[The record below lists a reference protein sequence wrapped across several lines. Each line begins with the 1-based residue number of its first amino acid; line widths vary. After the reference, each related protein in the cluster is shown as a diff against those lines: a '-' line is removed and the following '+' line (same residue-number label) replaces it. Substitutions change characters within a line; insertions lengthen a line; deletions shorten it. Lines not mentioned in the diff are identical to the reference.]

1 MPLLTDPVAYLSSC
15 ERKRSGQKAPC
26 APSHSS
32 PSFPG
37 SVGQDLPR
45 LASDGPDV
53 AIGDIRPI
61 CFCGRRRGTSWR
73 GTVRKLGL
81 QWKLI
86 MRGAVCV
93 PLWQRKAFQWNAFV
107 RGWTLS

>member
-1 MPLLTDPVAYLSSC
+1 M
-15 ERKRSGQKAPC
+15 
-26 APSHSS
+26 
-32 PSFPG
+32 
-37 SVGQDLPR
+37 
-45 LASDGPDV
+45 
-53 AIGDIRPI
+53 
-61 CFCGRRRGTSWR
+61 SWR
-73 GTVRKLGL
+73 GTARKLGL